1 MKEKE
6 KVLTGEKK
14 PKTKSIIKILDLT
27 DPDQIKEFN
36 SIYAKIADG
45 DYLLVKV
52 EFEPVT
58 GIPKKAFIH
67 YLVPPAPDPTERWI
81 ERLELKKEENKPPS
95 TDMNDSVE
103 FLSIDFS
110 K

>member
-36 SIYAKIADG
+36 DIYARIADG
-45 DYLLVKV
+45 DYLRFHAL
-52 EFEPVT
+52 
-58 GIPKKAFIH
+58 
-67 YLVPPAPDPTERWI
+67 
-81 ERLELKKEENKPPS
+81 
-95 TDMNDSVE
+95 
-103 FLSIDFS
+103 
-110 K
+110 